1 MNALTPWN
9 IRGGRLQPAP
19 FFVMGVV
26 NTTPDSFFDGGS
38 HNTPDKALAH
48 ARQLAGDGA
57 HILDVGGESSRPG
70 AAPIS
75 VQEELARVLPV
86 IEKLTGEGL
95 TRVGPLDNPT
105 PTASP
110 ILPPSISIDTYKA
123 EIAARA
129 LEAGAHV
136 VNDISACAFDPGL
149 RDVLAQYK
157 PGYVLMH
164 CPARP
169 GVMQH
174 APDYGDVVDEIKSFF
189 QRKLAELTAVG
200 LPEQNIALDPGI
212 GFGKKLEHNLAILA
226 RMEEFMEFGRP
237 LLVGLSNKSLWG
249 DLLGLPTEE
258 RSQATQAATA
268 LMAARGV
275 RIHRVHDVANT
286 VRTLRIVEATT
297 RPT

>member
-1 MNALTPWN
+1 
-9 IRGGRLQPAP
+9 
-19 FFVMGVV
+19 MGVV
-26 NTTPDSFFDGGS
+26 NATPDSFFDGGR
-38 HNTPDKALAH
+38 HDTPEKSLAH
-48 ARQLAGDGA
+48 ARRLAEEGA

-70 AAPIS
+70 AAPVS

-86 IEKLTGEGL
+86 IEGLAGEGL
-95 TRVGPLDNPT
+95 AGLEDSG
-105 PTASP
+105 TAFPVVSV
-110 ILPPSISIDTYKA
+110 DTYKA
-123 EIAARA
+123 ETAARA
-129 LEAGAHV
+129 LDAGARV

-149 RDVLAQYK
+149 TDVLAQYK

-174 APDYGDVVDEIKSFF
+174 APAYGDVVQEIKFF
-189 QRKLAELTAVG
+189 FEKKLAELTAAG
-200 LPEQNIALDPGI
+200 LPEQNIVLDPGI
-212 GFGKKLEHNLAILA
+212 GFGKKLTHNLAILA

-249 DLLGLPTEE
+249 DLLGLAARE

-275 RIHRVHDVANT
+275 RIHRVHDVAGT
-286 VRTLRIVEATT
+286 VRTLRIVEAVA
-297 RPT
+297 RPARPCQD